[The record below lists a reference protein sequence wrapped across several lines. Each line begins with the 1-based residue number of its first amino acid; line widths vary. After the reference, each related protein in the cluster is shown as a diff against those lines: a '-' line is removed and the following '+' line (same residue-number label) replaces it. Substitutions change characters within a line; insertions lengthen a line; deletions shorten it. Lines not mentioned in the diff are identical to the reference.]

1 MQIKI
6 MNCRNVAK
14 VDNVDELVFFRF
26 SSSTLVSSFDKL
38 SMQLATSYS
47 STKEIKHKP
56 NYLY

>member
-1 MQIKI
+1 